1 MTAEKIIIGIATF
14 KRPEGLITLLTSIQE
29 DSSAAARPIVVVDND
44 QQGSARAVVDKF
56 ANLKI
61 TYLTES
67 VPGIAAVRNRVLDH
81 ALAEQADALV
91 FVDDDEFVGRGW
103 MEQLVGAQVQ
113 WNADVVCGPV
123 VPVLPDETPSWVR
136 EGRFFDRPSGTS
148 GGEVRWPA
156 TNNVL
161 IRLNAP
167 GIAEGTRFEEEFS
180 MTGGSDTDF
189 FYHLR
194 ECGAKFVWCEE
205 AMVWETVPTSR
216 ARLSWL
222 WQRGKR
228 LGNVSARMMTRQHS
242 RPYVASIAIA
252 RIAAA
257 VPLVILSL
265 VTQRHPI
272 GHAAMHLPKG
282 IGMLQALNGDLVVEY
297 KRSSR

>member
-14 KRPEGLITLLTSIQE
+14 KRPEGLTALLTSIQE
-29 DSSAAARPIVVVDND
+29 DASAASCPIVVVDND
-44 QQGSARAVVDKF
+44 QQGSARAIVDNF
-56 ANLKI
+56 ANLQI
-61 TYLTES
+61 TYLAES
-67 VPGIAAVRNRVLDH
+67 VPGIAAVRNRALDY
-81 ALAEQADALV
+81 ALVEHADALV
-91 FVDDDEFVGRGW
+91 FVDDDEFVGQGW
-103 MEQLVGAQVQ
+103 MEQLARAQVQ
-113 WNADVVCGPV
+113 WDADVVCGPV
-123 VPVLPDETPSWVR
+123 VPILPDGTPSWVR
-136 EGRFFDRPSGTS
+136 EGRFFDRPRGTT
-148 GGEVRWPA
+148 GGEVQWPA

-167 GIAEGTRFEEEFS
+167 GIAEGTRFKEEFS

-194 ECGAKFVWCEE
+194 EWGAKFVWCEE

-216 ARLSWL
+216 ARLAWL

-242 RPYVASIAIA
+242 RPYVASIAVA

-257 VPLVILSL
+257 VPLTIFSL
-265 VTQRHPI
+265 VTRRHPV

-297 KRSSR
+297 KRSAR

>member
-1 MTAEKIIIGIATF
+1 MTLENIIIGIATF
-14 KRPEGLITLLTSIQE
+14 KRPEGLTALLTSIQE
-29 DSSAAARPIVVVDND
+29 DASAASSSIVVVDND
-44 QQGSARAVVDKF
+44 QHCSARAVVDSF
-56 ANLKI
+56 VNLQI

-67 VPGIAAVRNRVLDH
+67 LPGIAAVRNRALDH
-81 ALAEQADALV
+81 ALAQHADALV
-91 FVDDDEFVGRGW
+91 FVDDDEFVGQGW
-103 MEQLVGAQVQ
+103 MEQLVRTQAQ
-113 WNADVVCGPV
+113 WDADVVCGPV

-136 EGRFFDRPSGTS
+136 AGRFFDRPSGTT
-148 GGEVRWPA
+148 GGDVRWPA

-167 GIAEGTRFEEEFS
+167 AIAEGTRFKEEFS

-194 ECGAKFVWCEE
+194 ERGANIVWCEE

-216 ARLSWL
+216 ARLAWL

-242 RPYVASIAIA
+242 RSYVASIAVA

-257 VPLVILSL
+257 VPLAILSL
-265 VTQRHPI
+265 VTRRHPF

-297 KRSSR
+297 KRTAQ